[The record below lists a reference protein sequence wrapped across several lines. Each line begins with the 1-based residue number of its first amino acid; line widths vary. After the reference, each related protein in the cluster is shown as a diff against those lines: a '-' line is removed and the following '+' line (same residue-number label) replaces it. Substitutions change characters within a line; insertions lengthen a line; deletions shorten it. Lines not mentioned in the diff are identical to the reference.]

1 MKKIISIPVLG
12 IVAASM
18 LLGSCAKEL
27 DSDKYFD
34 DRVTLETVFTDIN
47 MTNGWLAQ
55 AFSFL
60 KGDLA
65 DCKTKEVAYNQC
77 FADDMYYGDRDA
89 NKGDNYPYMHS
100 YNAFKRGDYNENF
113 GSGAWSD
120 GYKGIYQA
128 SIFIHNIDRNYK
140 MSSEDRTDL
149 KGQARFVR
157 AYYYWLLLRKYGPV
171 PIMPDETAD
180 YSLSYDELSYPRN
193 SYEEVAEYIG
203 SEMIQAAKELKNV
216 SRIYQEG
223 VNTDATAIVRP
234 TKGAALATRA
244 LAYIF
249 AASPLAN
256 GQLNNGEPR
265 ATSVDFID
273 QLVNHDGKQ
282 LMSKTYDE
290 KKWARAAAAC
300 RDVME
305 LGAGYELYHQG
316 VNTTNNETTGRPKT
330 LTPFKD
336 GDFSEKNWPEGYA
349 DIDPYLSY
357 RDLFTGEVGLEN
369 TEIIF
374 SRGYNRVNAHMSV
387 DGFVPHELPTTING
401 FNCHG
406 LTQKMVDAY
415 YMKDGSNCPG
425 MNSQPGYEAA
435 DFVDHRERPK
445 EFTGNSPR
453 NPATLYTNFPPLD
466 VDVSLQYANRE
477 PRFYASVG
485 YNGSHWWNKNPDKQ
499 NSKSEYY
506 PQVFYYRGTTRE
518 IDADGNQTII
528 PSNGYTNNSYYLRTG
543 IAVKKWVN
551 PNDWRQTRDG
561 GDYSHIVAK
570 WEPAIRYAD
579 ILLMYAEAL
588 NELDGTYQIASW
600 DGKKTYTVN
609 RDIDQMKR
617 GIRPVRIR
625 AGVPDYDNVYD
636 ENGVKYANPYNDKS
650 LMRKYI
656 KRERMIELMGEG
668 KRYYD
673 LRRWMDAPYEEAL
686 PIYGCN
692 VLMTRDQRE
701 DFQQVVPCY
710 ELPTVFSDK
719 MYFWPIS
726 TDELKRNKNLV
737 QNPGWHTF
745 L

>member
-1 MKKIISIPVLG
+1 MKKRIIIPVSG
-12 IVAASM
+12 ILACASM
-18 LLGSCAKEL
+18 LCSCADEL

-34 DRVTLETVFTDIN
+34 DRVTIETVFTDIN
-47 MTNGWLAQ
+47 MTNEWLSQ

-65 DCKTKEVAYNQC
+65 DCKTKGGAFSQC

-89 NKGDNYPYMHS
+89 NKGDAFPYMES
-100 YNAFKRGDYNENF
+100 YNAFKRGDYDENF
-113 GSGAWSD
+113 GSGAWTD
-120 GYKGIYQA
+120 AYKGIYQA
-128 SIFIHNIDRNYK
+128 SIFIQNIDMNTK
-140 MSSEDRTDL
+140 LSQEDRTDM

-171 PIMPDETAD
+171 PIMPVETAD
-180 YSLSYDELSYPRN
+180 YTQSYEALSLPRN
-193 SYEEVAEYIG
+193 SYEEVAQFIG
-203 SEMIQAAKELKNV
+203 DEMVQAAKELKMV

-223 VNTDATAIVRP
+223 VNTDATAICRP

-244 LAYIF
+244 LAYLY

-256 GQLNNGEPR
+256 GQLANGSPR
-265 ATSVDFID
+265 ATEAAFVN
-273 QLVNHDGKQ
+273 QLVNKDGKP
-282 LMSKTYDE
+282 LLSTTYDE
-290 KKWARAAAAC
+290 SKWARAAAAC

-305 LGAGYELYHQG
+305 LGGGYDLYHVG
-316 VNTTNNETTGRPKT
+316 VNTTNNETSGRPKT
-330 LTPFKD
+330 ITPPAD
-336 GDFSEKNWPEGYA
+336 GDFSTQAWPNGWT

-357 RDLFTGEVGLEN
+357 RDLFNGEVGLEN

-374 SRGYNRVNAHMSV
+374 SRGFNMTGHQGVE
-387 DGFVPHELPTTING
+387 GFVTHAMPTTLNG

-415 YMKDGSNCPG
+415 YMNDGTNCPG
-425 MNSQPGYEAA
+425 MNSMAGYENA
-435 DFVDHRERPK
+435 DFVDTRERPAD
-445 EFTGNSPR
+445 FTGNSPR
-453 NPATLYTNFPPLD
+453 NPQTLYTNFPPLD

-485 YNGSHWWNKNPDKQ
+485 YSGSHWWSKDPDKS
-499 NSKSEYY
+499 NSKNEYY
-506 PQVFYYRGTTRE
+506 PQIFYYRGTNRHV
-518 IDADGNQTII
+518 DADGNQTFD
-528 PSNGYTNNSYYLRTG
+528 PSNGYNNSSYYLRTG
-543 IAVKKWVN
+543 YSVKKWVN
-551 PNDWRQTRDG
+551 PNDWRKSRDG
-561 GDYSHIVAK
+561 SDYGNIVPK

-588 NELDGTYQIASW
+588 NELSGSYTIASW
-600 DGKKTYTVN
+600 NGQQTYTVS
-609 RDIDQMKR
+609 RDVNEMKR
-617 GIRPVRIR
+617 GIRPVRCR
-625 AGVPDYDNVYD
+625 AGVPDYDTATYGD
-636 ENGVKYANPYNDKS
+636 QS
-650 LMRKYI
+650 LMRKTI

-673 LRRWMDAPYEEAL
+673 LRRWMDAPYEESL

-692 VLMTRDQRE
+692 VLMTQTQRT
-701 DFQQVVPCY
+701 DFHKIVPIY
-710 ELPTVFSDK
+710 DLPTVFSDK

-726 TDELKRNKNLV
+726 TEEIKRNKNLV